1 MKKGDILRIIIR
13 RRQFCG
19 VVKQSLIKSA
29 IFQEALVLFVVGRM
43 QVEVNATER
52 SVGFR
57 LAEDDGGLAV

>member
-1 MKKGDILRIIIR
+1 MKKGGILRIIIR

-19 VVKQSLIKSA
+19 VVK
-29 IFQEALVLFVVGRM
+29 EALVLFVVGRM

-57 LAEDDGGLAV
+57 LAEDNGGLAV